1 MKLNRKNKSKSEIST
16 SSLPDI
22 IFMLLIFFMVTT
34 VMREFEGLDVV
45 LPRAEKIEKLESKRH
60 TVHIWMTKEGLISV
74 NDKIVNINNLGDAMY
89 IKLTNDP
96 RITVSLKS
104 DDESRMEL
112 LTEIHTQLRKAQAL
126 KLNYSSLTKPS
137 DL

>member
-1 MKLNRKNKSKSEIST
+1 MKLIRKNKPKSEIST

-34 VMREFEGLDVV
+34 VMREFEGLDVI

-60 TVHIWMTKEGLISV
+60 TVHIWLTRDGLISV
-74 NDKIVNINNLGDAMY
+74 NDKIVNISDLGNVL
-89 IKLTNDP
+89 ILKLTNDP

-104 DDESRMEL
+104 DEDSRMEL
-112 LTEIHTQLRKAQAL
+112 ITEIHTQMRKAQAL
-126 KLNYSSLTKPS
+126 KLNYSSLTKS
-137 DL
+137 EDS